1 MTKFQQ
7 NFFKGSVMP
16 LFGIIFGDTLGVLG
30 DEDPD
35 EARANTIKYAMMF
48 VGLGFY
54 AFFTQF
60 IQVGRIETK
69 DVQFIHYKYITG
81 SDVFY
86 LWGESHQQDEEGR
99 LPSDVTTRNGLVRS
113 EGEQHWSSVCQV
125 GL

>member
-1 MTKFQQ
+1 
-7 NFFKGSVMP
+7 MP

-60 IQVGRIETK
+60 IQVGRIETI
-69 DVQFIHYKYITG
+69 DVQFKHYMYI
-81 SDVFY
+81 VHY
-86 LWGESHQQDEEGR
+86 R
-99 LPSDVTTRNGLVRS
+99 V
-113 EGEQHWSSVCQV
+113 
-125 GL
+125 